1 MLNKVPKSVQPNMK
15 ADLREIR
22 DAPDRASAEAAMAA
36 FVDKYAAK
44 YSKAVDCLTKDREAL
59 LTFFDFPAEHWDHLR
74 TSNPI
79 ESVFATVRHRT
90 VRAKGALSHKTA
102 RLMVFKL
109 VMSAATTWRR
119 LKGENQLPKVIAG
132 VKFTD
137 GVAESATPDNRA
149 A

>member
-1 MLNKVPKSVQPNMK
+1 M
-15 ADLREIR
+15 R
-22 DAPDRASAEAAMAA
+22 
-36 FVDKYAAK
+36 
-44 YSKAVDCLTKDREAL
+44 AL
-59 LTFFDFPAEHWDHLR
+59 LAFFDFPAEHWDHLR

-90 VRAKGALSHKTA
+90 VRTKGSLSHKTA

-109 VMSAATTWRR
+109 VMSAAKTWRR
-119 LKGENQLPKVIAG
+119 LKGENQLPMVVDG

-137 GVAESATPDNRA
+137 GVAVTATPDHRA